1 MKEKIAAVAIQQLL
15 TYLLQHTTMYY
26 CQFPATTFAKIQQNT
41 AKVFSRRQRS
51 LILS

>member
-15 TYLLQHTTMYY
+15 YLLQHTMYY